1 MYKIR
6 PLNLPP
12 FHVKLREEGL
22 KNQIFDPIRQKYVA
36 LTPEEWVRQHFVNYL
51 TEYLEYPK
59 GMIANEVMIRL
70 NGTEKRCDTI
80 VYSSSLQPLLI
91 VEYKAPSVGLSKRVL
106 EQIIRYNMVLHVRFL
121 LHVIAGAVSADS
133 HHVIDV
139 DDIFNQV
146 WVLVDDGDLVV
157 HGQMPRQ
164 CHAHLS
170 RAHDHDLH
178 NVRPF
183 SCREIPISAQSQHI
197 ITDMPANAI
206 SFFVNFLR
214 VCPPG
219 AVTSLNNV
227 RCACGCFLP
236 APPDSPKILLD
247 KPAQTA

>member
-121 LHVIAGAVSADS
+121 VVSNGLK
-133 HHVIDV
+133 HFCCEV
-139 DDIFNQV
+139 DYDEGRYHP
-146 WVLVDDGDLVV
+146 L
-157 HGQMPRQ
+157 
-164 CHAHLS
+164 
-170 RAHDHDLH
+170 
-178 NVRPF
+178 
-183 SCREIPISAQSQHI
+183 REIP
-197 ITDMPANAI
+197 PYK
-206 SFFVNFLR
+206 
-214 VCPPG
+214 
-219 AVTSLNNV
+219 SLE
-227 RCACGCFLP
+227 F
-236 APPDSPKILLD
+236 
-247 KPAQTA
+247 